1 MRRLLPPWA
10 LVLIGAIVIIGFAIK
25 MRANPPIPQEPDDPL
40 VTAARQLED
49 GVGLVV
55 DVTPD
60 PSGGVRVTEVKPGAP
75 ASQLGIQAGDRIVA
89 CGARSV
95 WHTYGLVEQIEQ
107 ALSYGA
113 PALLLVEREGEYRQV
128 VFGRHR
134 AGIAPPAG
142 GHEHHEH

>member
-10 LVLIGAIVIIGFAIK
+10 LVLIGAIVVVSFAIK
-25 MRANPPIPQEPDDPL
+25 MRVNPPVPHEPDDPL
-40 VTAARQLED
+40 VTAARQLEA

-60 PSGGVRVTEVKPGAP
+60 RSGGVRVTEVNPGAP

-95 WHTYGLVEQIEQ
+95 WHTYDLVEQMEQ

-134 AGIAPPAG
+134 PGIAPPAD
-142 GHEHHEH
+142 